1 MSVRKCNPYEP
12 DFMACAGLEPPA
24 RRWNPYLSDLPAEPS
39 LVVTLAPPDDLV
51 PPPMH
56 TLQVQVEDEM
66 PLALDS
72 GTASPTAVAEPAP
85 FLLVLIAA
93 AAFGAGRVMRR
104 SA

>member
-24 RRWNPYLSDLPAEPS
+24 RRWNPYLSDIPAEPR

-51 PPPMH
+51 PSEAH
-56 TLQVQVEDEM
+56 TLPLLVEDEM
-66 PLALDS
+66 PLALS
-72 GTASPTAVAEPAP
+72 AGATSPTAVAEPAP